1 MRFIN
6 FTVFNS
12 VSDMARNVISQKSLI
27 PNYKAKIIV
36 GECQIHHDEMLPPL
50 HVLRVWKN
58 DNYFRIDRNPLESRK
73 SIGALEYSVNKRR
86 FKIEFLHVFDG
97 NKGSLNADPKYVH
110 AREYI
115 KAMISIA
122 ERKAIESKHDRIIMD
137 THNSLRLFDRYYKNE
152 GFVLTNK
159 VSTDHR
165 AWVETQ
171 KILN

>member
-12 VSDMARNVISQKSLI
+12 VSNMARNVITQKSLI
-27 PNYKAKIIV
+27 PYYKGKIIV
-36 GECQIHHDEMLPPL
+36 GECQLHHDEMLPPL

-58 DNYFRIDRNPLESRK
+58 DNCFSIDRNPLERCK
-73 SIGALEYSVNKRR
+73 SIGAPEYSVNKNR
-86 FKIEFLHVFDG
+86 FRIEFLHVFDSD
-97 NKGSLNADPKYVH
+97 NGSLTADPKYVY

-122 ERKAIESKHDRIIMD
+122 ERKTIESKHDKIIMD
-137 THNSLRLFDRYYKNE
+137 THKSLRLFHRYYKNE

-171 KILN
+171 KNLT